1 MSGKVV
7 YYIPSVTQRK
17 TEYLVGAKNA
27 ILEIENRETLSPHEY
42 DFKRRGRGLIVENKY
57 FSLYSPLQQL
67 FVPPAMLQYSERPM
81 WLEPILSLIPVITV
95 GLAAAMQ
102 NNTIAS
108 NHKFGRYGCDD
119 SYCGVLPHIYAA
131 YCDCTVYH
139 PITASSVMNSKILAD
154 FRHYLNTEI
163 VMP

>member
-17 TEYLVGAKNA
+17 TEHLVGAKNA
-27 ILEIENRETLSPHEY
+27 ILEIENRVDLR
-42 DFKRRGRGLIVENKY
+42 DFAKTRALLVENKY
-57 FSLYSPLQQL
+57 FSLYAPRNTLS
-67 FVPPAMLQYSERPM
+67 VPPDMLQYSERPM

-139 PITASSVMNSKILAD
+139 PITTSTVMNSKILAD